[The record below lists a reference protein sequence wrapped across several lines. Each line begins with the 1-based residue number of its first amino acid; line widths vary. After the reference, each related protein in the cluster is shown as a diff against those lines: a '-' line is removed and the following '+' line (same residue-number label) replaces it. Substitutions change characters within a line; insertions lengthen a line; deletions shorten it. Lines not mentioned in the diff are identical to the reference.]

1 MKHIIPIIGI
11 LVGIAYSVPPLRL
24 KRIPFVDTF
33 INGIAY
39 GVLPFIAGWVIFGGA
54 LSIHVLV
61 LALPVALIIASGHC
75 LLAIPDVE
83 IDELHNQATTA
94 RYIWARRK
102 PLQ

>member
-1 MKHIIPIIGI
+1 IGI

-39 GVLPFIAGWVIFGGA
+39 GVLLFIAGWVIFGGA
-54 LSIHVLV
+54 LSTHVLV
-61 LALPVALIIASGHC
+61 LALPVALIIASGHY
-75 LLAIPDVE
+75 LLAIPDAE
-83 IDELHNQATTA
+83 IDELHNQGQQP

>member
-1 MKHIIPIIGI
+1 MKHIILIIGI
-11 LVGIAYSVPPLRL
+11 LVGIAYSAPPLRL

-33 INGIAY
+33 INDIAY
-39 GVLPFIAGWVIFGGA
+39 GVLAFIAGWVIFGGA
-54 LSIHVLV
+54 LSTYVLV

-75 LLAIPDVE
+75 LLAIPDAE

-94 RYIWARRK
+94 VYLSRRK